1 MVLEI
6 SLFSC
11 LYAILSNG
19 PWRQFLMVNLHKS
32 EIDPFKT
39 HFFFIRKHS
48 GTKLNQ
54 FQPMV
59 FMVF

>member
-1 MVLEI
+1 
-6 SLFSC
+6 
-11 LYAILSNG
+11 
-19 PWRQFLMVNLHKS
+19 MVNLHKS

-39 HFFFIRKHS
+39 QFFFIRKHS

-59 FMVF
+59 LAKKTCLYKKHSGTNLDQYGS